1 MIHPRKKEMI
11 ARLFAIASNE
21 TGIIDSKASLQALEI
36 LLERGWGKPIQP
48 LQHAG
53 PDGEA
58 LQMGGGGVYIYNS
71 IEAAQSAAA
80 AERAAHIEGGDRET
94 TALFLP
100 SNGFEIDTN
109 APPTDEPDDEPAPD
123 RRALASEPNDDDEPD
138 REPAAA
144 PARESGHGRQRL
156 P

>member
-1 MIHPRKKEMI
+1 
-11 ARLFAIASNE
+11 
-21 TGIIDSKASLQALEI
+21 
-36 LLERGWGKPIQP
+36 
-48 LQHAG
+48 
-53 PDGEA
+53 
-58 LQMGGGGVYIYNS
+58 MGGGGVYIYNS

-80 AERAAHIEGGDRET
+80 AERAARIEVGDRET

-109 APPTDEPDDEPAPD
+109 APPTDEPAPD

-144 PARESGHGRQRL
+144 PARNPVMVGSDSHDVIVENGRVVYVPRKL
-156 P
+156 A